1 MANLEIVSRFPKRF
15 PLAVVRLSLMALA
28 VGSLASYGTMGFRYL
43 CEVLPQCFYS
53 KTGGSMTFAFAG
65 IPAWQLVTGLT
76 AAGVIIGCAPK
87 LLRFDRFQN
96 PADVIIA
103 SHEGE
108 AKIPV
113 KEGAYSAI
121 FSAFA
126 IGMGAPVGRY
136 GPAVHLGASI
146 GSWLGQCLR
155 MTRRARQTLLGC
167 GVASAISASFD
178 APIAGVIFAHEVII
192 GHYSLRAFA
201 PITIASV
208 LGNLLPR
215 LHDYEFTALR
225 LGNPVGVHGAWDH
238 LIFALIGLI
247 GALVSIG
254 FMQSMLHS
262 SKWIKK
268 SPLPHWSHPALA
280 GLIAGLVG
288 IKLPQVLGLGD
299 EVIFGILSQTPDV
312 LFFSIGTVI
321 TLLVAKLV
329 VTSLAIGCRIPGGV
343 FAPSLFLGAMLG
355 AAIALICGVRED
367 YQVCVLVGMGAVI
380 SSVVGAPISTI
391 LIVFELTRNYDAAT
405 AVMIGVVVANAF
417 VTRTYARSYFHRQI
431 RLSGIDLD
439 RGMELRNLE
448 GRTIGQI
455 MRTQWLSV
463 SPNTP
468 LSVVEDLI
476 CRHRNQDLYVID
488 SDGHLEG
495 KIEPVDLLAERA
507 ETAGEISR
515 EPGVVFSVDESVAA
529 GLEVVGQ
536 FAGNSLPVVESLET
550 GKLAGIVT
558 ENDFVRAYNDAVI
571 EARDERRGYS

>member
-1 MANLEIVSRFPKRF
+1 MPNLEIVSRFPKRF
-15 PLAVVRLSLMALA
+15 PLAIVRLSLLALA

-43 CEVLPQCFYS
+43 CEVLPQMFYS
-53 KTGGSMTFAFAG
+53 KSGGSMTFAFAG
-65 IPAWQLVTGLT
+65 IPAWQLVSGLT
-76 AAGVIIGCAPK
+76 LAGAIVGLAPK
-87 LLRFDRFQN
+87 WLKFERFHG

-113 KEGAYSAI
+113 KEGACSAI

-146 GSWLGQCLR
+146 GSWLGQCLK

-208 LGNLLPR
+208 LGNLVPR

-225 LGNPVGVHGAWDH
+225 LGNAVGVHDAWDY
-238 LIFALIGLI
+238 LIFAFIGLI
-247 GALVSIG
+247 GAIVSIG

-262 SKWIKK
+262 SKLIEKT
-268 SPLPHWSHPALA
+268 PLPRWSHPALA

-288 IKLPQVLGLGD
+288 VKLPQVLGLGD
-299 EVIFGILSQTPDV
+299 QVIVGILSQTPDV

-321 TLLVAKLV
+321 TLLVAKLI
-329 VTSLAIGCRIPGGV
+329 VTSLAISWRIPGGV

-355 AAIALICGVRED
+355 AAVALMFGVRED
-367 YQVCVLVGMGAVI
+367 YQICVLVGMGAVI

-431 RLSGIDLD
+431 RLSGVDLD
-439 RGMELRNLE
+439 RGMEVRNLE
-448 GRTIGQI
+448 GRTIGEI

-463 SPNTP
+463 TP
-468 LSVVEDLI
+468 STPISVVEDLI
-476 CRHRNQDLYVID
+476 RRNRNQDIYVIED
-488 SDGHLEG
+488 DGHLVG
-495 KIEPVDLLAERA
+495 KIEPVDLLADRG
-507 ETAGEISR
+507 ETAGEICR
-515 EPGVVFSVDESVAA
+515 ELGVIFSADESVAA
-529 GLEVVGQ
+529 GLEVVKE
-536 FAGNSLPVVESLET
+536 FAGHSLPVVESLET
-550 GKLAGIVT
+550 GKFAGIVT
-558 ENDFVRAYNDAVI
+558 ENDFVRAYNKAVV